1 MTIAEIS
8 RAIES
13 KKRVQLEQ
21 DKKQASH
28 FYILADMVGRSVSRI
43 YNANSELPPISKVYP
58 QLFDQSEADEI
69 IQKNQDKLSALR
81 FKQFAQSY
89 NDRYKGG
96 GN

>member
-1 MTIAEIS
+1 MFSEIIYNWLDVALDYGITEFDFWNMTIAEIS

-58 QLFDQSEADEI
+58 
-69 IQKNQDKLSALR
+69 
-81 FKQFAQSY
+81 
-89 NDRYKGG
+89 
-96 GN
+96 